1 MRAPVLCT
9 GATVGTSLHFAES
22 GKLSVWADD
31 LILYV
36 ENPKKS
42 TNKKKKTIQIREFS
56 QVAGYKIKTQNPI
69 ISI

>member
-1 MRAPVLCT
+1 M
-9 GATVGTSLHFAES
+9 HFAES
-22 GKLSVWADD
+22 GKKELKLSVWADD